1 VHPYVANATSI
12 ILRCT
17 HIHNNGLL
25 HITGLEYDPKHPGV
39 RKCTMQIQVS
49 DLNETLVSLK
59 LRMLDQAYLKGHIL
73 PVDKNTPDAWRFRS
87 TDWLAEPDEL
97 IQEYSIDTTT
107 ATATPTTTTSAAA
120 SSATGGTA
128 KQSSKSSKARVKQE
142 KETAASA
149 TAVTGA
155 ADASTVQSELPS
167 VKYVAKAVGDSVI
180 ASDSCELVL
189 LEQGRCVKPNEVE
202 IPLYLWIPHDEAM
215 QHGLSYDVAVAAGLE
230 IPPLQSQLDDDAL
243 QRVIDADSA
252 SDTSDAT
259 SDEATAKH
267 QLLKKITKVAQQ
279 GLDTPGRPPA
289 SMLMYAVD
297 CAHYC
302 THHVHLSY
310 AFGLETHHKCS

>member
-1 VHPYVANATSI
+1 M
-12 ILRCT
+12 
-17 HIHNNGLL
+17 
-25 HITGLEYDPKHPGV
+25 TGLEYDPKHPGV

-107 ATATPTTTTSAAA
+107 SSSTTTSSGTSGTSTAAA
-120 SSATGGTA
+120 GSATGGTS
-128 KQSSKSSKARVKQE
+128 KQSSGKSSKAKAKQD
-142 KETAASA
+142 KETAAASA
-149 TAVTGA
+149 TATTTA

-167 VKYVAKAVGDSVI
+167 VKYVAKTVGDSVI
-180 ASDSCELVL
+180 ASDSCELVI

-215 QHGLSYDVAVAAGLE
+215 QHGVSYDDAVAAGLE

-243 QRVIDADSA
+243 QRVIDADSK
-252 SDTSDAT
+252 SDAT
-259 SDEATAKH
+259 DDDASTTDDETTAKL
-267 QLLKKITKVAQQ
+267 LLKKIAKVAQQ
-279 GLDTPGRPPA
+279 GLDTPGKQLIVHTIVHITYTYH
-289 SMLMYAVD
+289 MLLA
-297 CAHYC
+297 
-302 THHVHLSY
+302 
-310 AFGLETHHKCS
+310 